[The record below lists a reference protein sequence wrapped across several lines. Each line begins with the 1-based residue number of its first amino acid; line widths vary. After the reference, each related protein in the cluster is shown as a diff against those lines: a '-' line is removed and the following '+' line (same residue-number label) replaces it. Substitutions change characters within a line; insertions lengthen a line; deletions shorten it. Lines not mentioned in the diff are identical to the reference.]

1 MTKMNWLIAAG
12 LIACAGAAPPAL
24 RAAEKSEEAAEVV
37 KVTGYLLAIDVA
49 ADGKSAE
56 TVLLV
61 KGKKVPIHV
70 KDALTL
76 KKFKI
81 KKIRTDDEIK
91 CKYKNADGKNLSL
104 SFLRA
109 AGC

>member
-1 MTKMNWLIAAG
+1 MAKMNWLIVAG
-12 LIACAGAAPPAL
+12 LIAFAGTAPAAL
-24 RAAEKSEEAAEVV
+24 RAAEKSEEAAVV
-37 KVTGYLLAIDVA
+37 KVTGYLISIDVA

-61 KGKKVPIHV
+61 KGKKVPVHV

-76 KKFKI
+76 KKFKT

-91 CKYKNADGKNLSL
+91 CKYKTVDGKNISV

>member
-1 MTKMNWLIAAG
+1 MTIKSGFILAA
-12 LIACAGAAPPAL
+12 LFVLAGAAPPAP
-24 RAAEKSEEAAEVV
+24 RAAEKNEAAEAV
-37 KVTGYLLAIDVA
+37 KVTGYLIKIDVS

-70 KDALTL
+70 ADALTL
-76 KKFKI
+76 KKFKT

-91 CKYKNADGKNLSL
+91 CKYTTVDGRNISS
-104 SFLRA
+104 SFLRT